1 MIHRAVLDALVQVGA
16 RMGLA
21 AREGGRTPPHQP
33 GILSSALAGSL
44 RRQIDAHPRYVVVPA
59 DSVAAAL
66 REARTVNGVQEKLGA
81 DLIVSIALLP
91 SRDSLV
97 RLVSVRDLA
106 APEWASH
113 RTVSSPVAATAAA
126 SGMSELVS
134 QVLRALE
141 EMERA
146 SRQRPPRR
154 SGESQPR
161 SFTRPVPPAPLP
173 PVVPVLLP

>member
-1 MIHRAVLDALVQVGA
+1 MFVD
-16 RMGLA
+16 
-21 AREGGRTPPHQP
+21 
-33 GILSSALAGSL
+33 SL
-44 RRQIDAHPRYVVVPA
+44 RRQFDAHPRYVVVPA

-113 RTVSSPVAATAAA
+113 RTVPSAVAATAAA
-126 SGMSELVS
+126 TAAATGMSELVS

-146 SRQRPPRR
+146 
-154 SGESQPR
+154 
-161 SFTRPVPPAPLP
+161 AIP
-173 PVVPVLLP
+173 PVVPVPQP